1 MRETLICTGRLGEH
15 PYRFPETGTEVYSYE
30 EICYYLSQH
39 MICYLQTLPDE
50 ELLLFMK
57 EELGLEKLA
66 KVLSRLNNPERD
78 QMKYFAALFREG
90 NYFHEEEIRQILDE
104 YRSLKNAPVHKKY
117 KMLGDLMMESH
128 RASAAMECY
137 ERALACKDINDKE
150 TGEICHNM
158 GAAKMRLFRF
168 QDAGLYFLK
177 AYQRLEDERSLFYY
191 YASVFLKEGKQRA
204 EEELRNLQVSDL
216 LLESFRGKTDS
227 FLEEFRHSDQS
238 AACQRLRFMEEN
250 DRTENAKT
258 KRQKQV
264 RSMQK
269 HFRSEL
275 IRL

>member
-104 YRSLKNAPVHKKY
+104 YRSLKNSPVHKKY

-191 YASVFLKEGKQRA
+191 YASVFLKEGKHRA
-204 EEELRNLQVSDL
+204 EEEIRNLQVSDL
-216 LLESFRGKTDS
+216 LLESFQGKIDS

>member
-1 MRETLICTGRLGEH
+1 MRETLICTGRLGDN
-15 PYRFPETGTEVYSYE
+15 PYRFPETGIEVYSYE

-66 KVLSRLNNPERD
+66 KTLSRLNNPDRD

-90 NYFHEEEIRQILDE
+90 NYFHEEEIREILDE
-104 YRSLKNAPVHKKY
+104 YRSLKNAPVHRKY
-117 KMLGDLMMESH
+117 KMLGDLMMESR
-128 RASAAMECY
+128 RAAAAMEY
-137 ERALACKDINDKE
+137 YDKALACKEISDKE

-177 AYQRLEDERSLFYY
+177 AYQKLEDEKSLFYY
-191 YASVFLKEGKQRA
+191 YAAICFKEGREKAA
-204 EEELRNLQVSDL
+204 EEIRNLEVSDL
-216 LLESFRGKTDS
+216 LLESFQHRMES

-238 AACQRLRFMEEN
+238 AACQRLRFMSEN
-250 DRTENAKT
+250 DRAESSRI
-258 KRQKQV
+258 KREKQV

-269 HFRSEL
+269 KFRSEL

>member
-269 HFRSEL
+269 QFRSEL
-275 IRL
+275 VRL

>member
-204 EEELRNLQVSDL
+204 EEEIRNLQVSDL
-216 LLESFRGKTDS
+216 LLESFQGKIDS
-227 FLEEFRHSDQS
+227 FLEEFRHSYQS

-250 DRTENAKT
+250 DRTENAKS
-258 KRQKQV
+258 KMQKQV

>member
-1 MRETLICTGRLGEH
+1 MRETLICTGRLGDH
-15 PYRFPETGTEVYSYE
+15 PYRFPETGIEVYSYE

-90 NYFHEEEIRQILDE
+90 SYFHEEEIREILDQ
-104 YRSLKNAPVHKKY
+104 YRSLKNALVHRKY
-117 KMLGDLMMESH
+117 RMLGDLMMES
-128 RASAAMECY
+128 RRSTAAMEYY
-137 ERALACKDINDKE
+137 EKALDCKEIDDKE
-150 TGEICHNM
+150 AGEICHNM
-158 GAAKMRLFRF
+158 GVAKMRLFRF

-177 AYQRLEDERSLFYY
+177 AYQKLEDEKSLFYY
-191 YASVFLKEGKQRA
+191 YASVFLKEGRQKA
-204 EEELRNLQVSDL
+204 EEEIRNLQVSDL

-227 FLEEFRHSDQS
+227 FLEESRHSDQS
-238 AACQRLRFMEEN
+238 AACQRLRFMADN
-250 DRTENAKT
+250 DREENAKT
-258 KRQKQV
+258 KREKQV
-264 RSMQK
+264 RNMQK
-269 HFRSEL
+269 QFRSEL